1 MSPYS
6 ETPDVDMDTTATP
19 ESASTPIGP
28 RPVLQVEDLTQD
40 FGGLR
45 ALNELDLTVNEGEIV
60 ALIGPNG
67 AGKTT
72 FFNCVTGIYT
82 PTEGRVYLYDAQKR
96 RRLLNGRKPHDITAM
111 GMARTFQNI
120 RLFGDMTVLENV
132 MIGRHCR
139 TSTGIWGALTR
150 TPAARREEQ
159 ETIDISYDLLESVH
173 LAQFWNERAHNLPYG
188 AQRRLEIARALA
200 TNPRMLLLDEPAAGM
215 NPQETKELEELVRHL
230 RDSRDLSIL
239 LIEHDMGMV
248 MSLSDRIYVMEYG
261 SRIASGTPEEVRANP
276 RVIQAYLGESD
287 DA

>member
-1 MSPYS
+1 MK
-6 ETPDVDMDTTATP
+6 
-19 ESASTPIGP
+19 
-28 RPVLQVEDLTQD
+28 PVLEVTDLSQN

-45 ALNELDLTVNEGEIV
+45 ALNDLSLTVGKGEIV

-82 PTEGRVYLYDAQKR
+82 PTEGQVWLYDGSGERQ
-96 RRLLNGRKPHDITAM
+96 LLNGRKPHHITAL

-120 RLFGDMTVLENV
+120 RLFNEMTVLENV
-132 MIGRHCR
+132 MIGRYCR
-139 TSTGIWGALTR
+139 TRAGILGAVLRDAGTR
-150 TPAARREEQ
+150 AEEQ
-159 ETIDISYDLLESVH
+159 DTIDRSYALLELVK
-173 LAQFWNERAHNLPYG
+173 LQEFWNETADNLPYG

-200 TNPRMLLLDEPAAGM
+200 TEPHMLLLDEPAAGM
-215 NPQETKELEELVRHL
+215 NPQETNELKELVFSI
-230 RDSRDLSIL
+230 RDERQLSIL

-261 SRIASGTPEEVRANP
+261 SCIATGTPAEIRSDP
-276 RVIQAYLGESD
+276 RVIKAYLGVG

>member
-1 MSPYS
+1 MK
-6 ETPDVDMDTTATP
+6 
-19 ESASTPIGP
+19 
-28 RPVLQVEDLTQD
+28 PVLEVQELSQD

-45 ALNELDLTVNEGEIV
+45 ALNELSLTVNSGEIV

-82 PTEGRVYLYDAQKR
+82 PTEGKMFLHDSQGEP
-96 RRLLNGRKPHDITAM
+96 RLLNGRKPHAITAM

-139 TSTGIWGALTR
+139 TRAGVVGAILRDGR
-150 TPAARREEQ
+150 TRREEQ
-159 ETIDISYDLLESVH
+159 ESIDASYALLELVR
-173 LAQFWNERAHNLPYG
+173 LQDFWNEAARNLPYG

-200 TNPRMLLLDEPAAGM
+200 TDPHMLLLDEPAAGM
-215 NPQETKELEELVRHL
+215 NPQETNELKELVCSI
-230 RDSRDLSIL
+230 RDNQQLSIL

-261 SRIASGTPEEVRANP
+261 SCIATGKPEEIRANP
-276 RVIQAYLGESD
+276 RVIKAYLGESD
-287 DA
+287 A

>member
-1 MSPYS
+1 MK
-6 ETPDVDMDTTATP
+6 
-19 ESASTPIGP
+19 
-28 RPVLQVEDLTQD
+28 PVLEVQELSQD

-45 ALNELDLTVNEGEIV
+45 ALNELSLTVNSGEIV

-82 PTEGRVYLYDAQKR
+82 PTEGKMFLHDSQGEP
-96 RRLLNGRKPHDITAM
+96 RLLNGKKPHAITAM

-139 TSTGIWGALTR
+139 TRAGVVGAILRDGR
-150 TPAARREEQ
+150 TRREEQ
-159 ETIDISYDLLESVH
+159 ESIDASYALLELVR
-173 LAQFWNERAHNLPYG
+173 LQDFWNEAARNLPYG

-200 TNPRMLLLDEPAAGM
+200 TDPHMLLLDEPAAGK
-215 NPQETKELEELVRHL
+215 NPQETNELKELVCSI
-230 RDSRDLSIL
+230 RDDQQLSIL

-261 SRIASGTPEEVRANP
+261 SCIATGKPEEIRANP
-276 RVIQAYLGESD
+276 RVIKAYLGESD
-287 DA
+287 A